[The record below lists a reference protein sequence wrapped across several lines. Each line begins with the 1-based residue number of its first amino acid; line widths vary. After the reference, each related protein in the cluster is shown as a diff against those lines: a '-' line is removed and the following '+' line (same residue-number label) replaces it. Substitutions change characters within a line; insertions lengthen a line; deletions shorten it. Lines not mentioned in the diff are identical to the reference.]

1 MKDFNLIEYIYT
13 KEDTEINQTR
23 IKQKKSINLNRNRI
37 EKNHINQKRIKQKIS
52 TNLNRNRI
60 EKKIK

>member
-37 EKNHINQKRIKQKIS
+37 EKKSNKSNKNRKEGNP
-52 TNLNRNRI
+52 TNT
-60 EKKIK
+60 